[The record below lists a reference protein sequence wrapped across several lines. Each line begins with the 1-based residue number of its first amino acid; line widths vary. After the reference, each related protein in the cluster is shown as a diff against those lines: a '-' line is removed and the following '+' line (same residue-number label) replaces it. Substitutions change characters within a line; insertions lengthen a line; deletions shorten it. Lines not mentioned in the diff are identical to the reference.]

1 MICQRARWG
10 GGKRKRGWRWCAS
23 VWKEVRVSAAPC
35 VSMCELCLQLST
47 CEAEHEWEKVSQHE
61 GQRLCLCCP
70 CVHVRMCTHARQE
83 TVVSLALQCL
93 LTGNVCPGKTEEIL
107 PPHMA
112 NTGTRDT
119 HADVHRRTCRNV
131 HTHAR
136 LQRAFKKKEKEK
148 KEESDERSSLCGEVW
163 YLVLGKWEW
172 LGWARPVLYFPP
184 PWLPTQAPADRKS
197 IRWPPLNLC
206 EWAQGLTALSTL
218 MHTNWPTS
226 LLQLLFLLLPLR

>member
-1 MICQRARWG
+1 MNYACSYLHAWQ
-10 GGKRKRGWRWCAS
+10 
-23 VWKEVRVSAAPC
+23 
-35 VSMCELCLQLST
+35 ST
-47 CEAEHEWEKVSQHE
+47 SEKVSQHE

-136 LQRAFKKKEKEK
+136 LQRAFLKKKRKEK
-148 KEESDERSSLCGEVW
+148 KRNLTSAPVYVVRCGIWYWGSGSD
-163 YLVLGKWEW
+163 
-172 LGWARPVLYFPP
+172 WAGH
-184 PWLPTQAPADRKS
+184 
-197 IRWPPLNLC
+197 
-206 EWAQGLTALSTL
+206 GLFF
-218 MHTNWPTS
+218 TS
-226 LLQLLFLLLPLR
+226 LHPDCQHKLQQIESQYADPL